1 MKQKSLYHLL
11 LTGMITLAAGLLS
24 GCTEDLMT
32 EVSTNQISFAVDNED
47 FNGQSPVTRGT
58 KVSSVNSFGVSA
70 SVCGASSSYTTAGYG
85 SYFFNEAATN
95 GTSIDYFWPT
105 ADYKLSFFAYYPYG
119 NPNFTVQSA
128 ANALGAPTYAYTVP
142 SAIADQVD
150 VMTAQN
156 VNITGGSS
164 SPVSLTFKHR
174 CAAICFS
181 VTNSRTE
188 AVTLNSISIEG
199 VKYSGTLRE
208 ETWTLGSAVNSS
220 SSNPFTLS
228 YGSSIAA
235 NATVNVTGT
244 TNIFLMLPQTIPA
257 GAKVKISIDG
267 EDPLEA
273 ELTGSWVAG
282 KQYNYSLDIQRNII
296 TLVVDEDS
304 DIEDWEDQPF
314 TLTALNRGTFT
325 LTIPTSVTPTFLTS
339 VSYSLDNG
347 ETWTTTANTNSNV
360 VITTPVVEAGE
371 TVLWKSTGQGTS
383 NSGNSYTASSIFSS
397 TCQFAV
403 SGNIMSLIYGDD
415 YRGKK
420 TLPNINLSKFAHL
433 FYNNKNIIFADGLI
447 LPAETLGTYNYAQMF
462 YGCEYL
468 STAPELPATTLAD
481 YCYQNMFYNCRCL
494 KKAPTKIPATQ
505 VRRYSCQGMFSGCT
519 ALTTA
524 PELPATTLWDYA
536 YSSMFSNCTSLTTAP
551 ALSATSLAQYCCQNM
566 FFGCTALTT
575 APATLPAP
583 TLTSHCY
590 DRMFYGCTNL
600 TTPPVLSFTRANTY
614 SCQQMFGG
622 CTALTTAPE
631 LPATTLGQYCYS
643 QMFDGCTALTTAPE
657 LNATTLQMYCYSNM
671 FINCSSLTTAP
682 ELPATT
688 LANSCYVNMFQNCTS
703 LTTAPELPA
712 MTMVNGCYSG
722 MFNGC
727 TSLTTA
733 PELPATT
740 LANSCYNGMFQN
752 CTSLTTTP
760 ELPVTTLDT
769 WCYNNMFYGCTALT
783 TAPELP
789 ATTMKQRCYTG
800 MFANCKSLTTAPEL
814 PATTLANNCYEQMF
828 LGCSSLT
835 TAPELPATTLT
846 DNCYMCMFQNCT
858 SLTTAPELPATTLA
872 NSCYNNMFNSCW
884 ALTTPPELPATTLAN
899 NCYNGMFQG
908 CRMLTTAP
916 ELNATTLTNSCYSYM
931 FQACYSLTT
940 APELPAT
947 TLAESCYNNMF
958 NSCSALSRVPA
969 ILPATTLTNNCY
981 SNMFSSC
988 KSLTIAPELP
998 ATTLVNGCYNNMFQG
1013 CSSLIEVKAAFTTPP
1028 SSSYTSYWLYQTTS
1042 YGTFYKN
1049 AAATWNDTS
1058 NNGVPSTWKKN
1069 TYIP

>member
-433 FYNNKNIIFADGLI
+433 FYNNKNIIVADGLI

-505 VRRYSCQGMFSGCT
+505 VRRYSCQGMFS
-519 ALTTA
+519 
-524 PELPATTLWDYA
+524 
-536 YSSMFSNCTSLTTAP
+536 
-551 ALSATSLAQYCCQNM
+551 
-566 FFGCTALTT
+566 
-575 APATLPAP
+575 
-583 TLTSHCY
+583 
-590 DRMFYGCTNL
+590 
-600 TTPPVLSFTRANTY
+600 
-614 SCQQMFGG
+614 
-622 CTALTTAPE
+622 
-631 LPATTLGQYCYS
+631 
-643 QMFDGCTALTTAPE
+643 
-657 LNATTLQMYCYSNM
+657 
-671 FINCSSLTTAP
+671 
-682 ELPATT
+682 
-688 LANSCYVNMFQNCTS
+688 
-703 LTTAPELPA
+703 
-712 MTMVNGCYSG
+712 
-722 MFNGC
+722 
-727 TSLTTA
+727 
-733 PELPATT
+733 
-740 LANSCYNGMFQN
+740 
-752 CTSLTTTP
+752 
-760 ELPVTTLDT
+760 
-769 WCYNNMFYGCTALT
+769 GCTALT